1 MPPIEVLDALR
12 KKAVL
17 KVLSWFEEITEKHEE
32 MTCAELLAILREH
45 KKREGWKD
53 ASL

>member
-1 MPPIEVLDALR
+1 MAMPPIEVLDALR
-12 KKAVL
+12 KKALL
-17 KVLSWFEEITEKHEE
+17 KV
-32 MTCAELLAILREH
+32 LAILREH